1 MTDHD
6 PWQHLEAEFARVLG
20 EVPKPKGPEPEKA
33 KEAREE

>member
-6 PWQHLEAEFARVLG
+6 LWRHLEAEFARVLG
-20 EVPKPKGPEPEKA
+20 EVPKPEGPEKA